1 MKIVILSVG
10 KLKNKNISIMC
21 NDFKHRISF
30 FCDVEEIIIKASDNK
45 TENQKI
51 VNYLQKDS
59 SFKIALSEEGKKLS
73 SVEFSRI
80 FLKNKH
86 QKLTFIIG
94 GPEGL
99 TPESKKKSNQLLSLS
114 SMTYTHEMAKMIL
127 LEQIYRATTILQNK
141 KYHK

>member
-1 MKIVILSVG
+1 
-10 KLKNKNISIMC
+10 MC

-30 FCDVEEIIIKASDNK
+30 FCNVEEIIIKDTDNK

-51 VNYLQKDS
+51 ANYLQKDS
-59 SFKIALSEEGKKLS
+59 SFKIALSEEGKKFS

-80 FLKNKH
+80 FLKNKY

-99 TPESKKKSNQLLSLS
+99 NSESKKKSNQLLSLS